1 MKEFTLSFEGSDAAA
16 TAVLMERDAPRTSKA
31 FWKAL
36 PIELEAVHSSWSGDC
51 IIVVPCGVEPGEGE
65 LPENETIYV
74 GPGEIALYTPV
85 QELLVFYGRGQ
96 PRWRNGP
103 CPSTVFA
110 RITDGLDSFSET
122 CRRLPREGAK
132 RLIIRKKE

>member
-1 MKEFTLSFEGSDAAA
+1 MKEFTLTFEGSSVAA
-16 TAVLMERDAPRTSKA
+16 TAVLMEQDAPRTCNA

-36 PIELEAVHSSWSGDC
+36 PVKLEAVHSSWSGEC
-51 IIVVPCGVEPGEGE
+51 IIIVPCGVETEKDY
-65 LPENETIYV
+65 LPENQTIYI

-110 RITDGLDSFSET
+110 RITDGLDAFSQM
-122 CRRLPREGAK
+122 CRKLPKEGAK
-132 RLIIRKKE
+132 RLLIRKKE